1 MDNAY
6 LLIGASVLMHVAWNL
21 LARHV
26 DARANYLWWG
36 LLAHL
41 LLLGPWALW
50 NLLGNAL
57 WNSTL
62 LLAMLVSAAANAVY
76 FIALRRAY
84 HFAPVALVYPLAR
97 SSPLLIV
104 LWSWLFF
111 AADLSIAEAA
121 AIGVSVLGL
130 WVLAASSRGGD
141 ARHALPWTL
150 VAAFCTSLYSLSDKA
165 AVVYLPGFAEQL
177 GFITVGYAASFIG
190 LSLLQRRHSGKW
202 IPPARPSWPQVLV
215 GGVTIGVAYALV
227 VRAMRELPAAHV
239 VTFTNAGIVLAV
251 LLSIFLFREK
261 TQWRQRLAGAGVLG
275 AGLLLLGWVK

>member
-1 MDNAY
+1 MNNAY
-6 LLIGASVLMHVAWNL
+6 LLIGISVLMHVVWNL

-26 DARANYLWWG
+26 DTRANYLWWG

-50 NLLGNAL
+50 NLLVHAR

-62 LLAMLVSAAANAVY
+62 LLAMLVTALANTLY

-104 LWSWLFF
+104 LWTWLFF
-111 AADLSIAEAA
+111 ADNLSPVETA

-130 WVLAASSRGGD
+130 WILAASSRDGD

-177 GFITVGYAASFIG
+177 GFITVGYAASFVG
-190 LSLLQRRHSGKW
+190 LSLLQRRHTGRW
-202 IPPARPSWPQVLV
+202 IPSARPSWTQVLV
-215 GGVTIGVAYALV
+215 GGVCIGVAYALV

-251 LLSIFLFREK
+251 LLSIFVFQEK
-261 TQWRQRLAGAGVLG
+261 AQWRQRLGGAGVVG
-275 AGLLLLGWVK
+275 AGLLLLGWIN